1 MNRRFADDLGTDLAR
16 GHVLEWAELYALDAI
31 SADERRVIE
40 AFLADADPT
49 VTSTFADRV
58 RTNRET
64 VAMAYASGQVEPPA
78 DLFDRIVARLPGA
91 SEEPAGAAAVH
102 AGPSAGAVAVRP
114 GGSGT
119 RHAPDPDSDSGQDE
133 LSMRRTARAS
143 MSSRAARW
151 VVAAAAAAV
160 LAVGGVTIA
169 QNLQQTT
176 LQEQV
181 LQASDVRTAQL
192 PLAPGGTAD
201 LAVSG
206 EEDAAVLTLSGVPAP
221 APGHVY
227 QMWRIPTDGSD
238 PVSVGTMT
246 GEDVAGTKVTELT
259 GIGGFSA
266 LALTVEPE
274 GGSTTPTLPIV
285 AQIPL
290 GA

>member
-31 SADERRVIE
+31 SADERRIID
-40 AFLADADPT
+40 AFLADADPA
-49 VTSTFADRV
+49 VGAAFLERV
-58 RTNRET
+58 RTCRET
-64 VAMAYASGQVEPPA
+64 VTTAYANEQMDPPA

-91 SEEPAGAAAVH
+91 VGDAVPMPVE
-102 AGPSAGAVAVRP
+102 AGPAAEVSAPPR
-114 GGSGT
+114 S
-119 RHAPDPDSDSGQDE
+119 RHHDATHDAGQDAGQDE
-133 LSMRRTARAS
+133 LARRRTARAS

-151 VVAAAAAAV
+151 VVAAAAATV

-192 PLAPGGTAD
+192 ALASGGTAD

-206 EEDAAVLTLSGVPAP
+206 EEDAAVVTLSGVPAP
-221 APGHVY
+221 IPGHVY
-227 QMWRIPTDGSD
+227 QMWRIPADGTD
-238 PVSVGTMT
+238 PVSEGTMT
-246 GEDVAGTKVTELT
+246 GDDVAGSKVTELED
-259 GIGGFSA
+259 ISGFSA
-266 LALTVEPE
+266 IAITVEPD
-274 GGSTTPTLPIV
+274 GGSATPTLPIV

>member
-40 AFLADADPT
+40 AFVADAGPA
-49 VTSTFADRV
+49 VSATFAERV
-58 RTNRET
+58 RANRET
-64 VAMAYASGQVEPPA
+64 VTMAYASEQVDPPA
-78 DLFDRIVARLPGA
+78 DLFDRIVARLPA
-91 SEEPAGAAAVH
+91 VTQEPAGPAAVQ
-102 AGPSAGAVAVRP
+102 AGSSAGAATGHP
-114 GGSGT
+114 S
-119 RHAPDPDSDSGQDE
+119 APDAHQDPARDGGQDE
-133 LSMRRTARAS
+133 LSKRRTARAS

-181 LQASDVRTAQL
+181 LQASDVRTTEL
-192 PLAPGGTAD
+192 RLAAGGTAD

-206 EEDAAVLTLSGVPAP
+206 EENAAVVTLSGVPSP
-221 APGHVY
+221 APGYVY
-227 QMWRIPTDGSD
+227 QMWRIPADGTD

-259 GIGGFSA
+259 DIGGFSA